1 MAAIHLL
8 SQENAL
14 NLKILSLR
22 SLGIQRSQQNTVH
35 IIKFIIIQRNSWF
48 QSVFQKPEKKVFFIL
63 TLTLTLFSLLILN
76 LVEPWASEPEHRIVN
91 IASKNFPQV
100 SWQSELIVLAD
111 INCDSI
117 EDAAIIGIE
126 KDNVLLF
133 LWFGPQQNSSK
144 TETLRFGLRDPTS
157 QLALCSNKP
166 RLMMED
172 QKYDLY
178 EELGENP
185 VGYRTSE
192 RCKGLKLYDDLCDSF
207 HIYWNH
213 ETGSLSYF
221 RL

>member
-1 MAAIHLL
+1 MKRIVLYLPILFVGCCLGYFFHVEAA
-8 SQENAL
+8 SSEFA
-14 NLKILSLR
+14 
-22 SLGIQRSQQNTVH
+22 G
-35 IIKFIIIQRNSWF
+35 F
-48 QSVFQKPEKKVFFIL
+48 VFK
-63 TLTLTLFSLLILN
+63 N
-76 LVEPWASEPEHRIVN
+76 GASETEHRIVN
-91 IASKNFPQV
+91 IASQNFPQV

-126 KDNVLLF
+126 KDDVLLF
-133 LWFGPQQNSSK
+133 LWVGPQQNSSS
-144 TETLRFGLRDPTS
+144 TETLRFGLGDPTS
-157 QLALCSNKP
+157 QVALCSNTP

-172 QKYDLY
+172 QKYDLF

-185 VGYRTSE
+185 VGYKTSE

-213 ETGSLSYF
+213 KTNSLSFF